1 MENNNSNWNF
11 NTVQQTQVGQQ
22 PIAKTFMASVFSW
35 MGIALAIS
43 AITSYVFGTNES
55 YMSYLISAE
64 GRGLSGL
71 GYVVMFAP
79 LGFVLLMGLGF
90 NRMSSTALTGVF
102 LIYSVIMGISLSFIF
117 LAYTHGMIFQ
127 VFFISAAMFGTMA
140 VLGYTTKTDL
150 TKLGTILIMAL
161 IGIVIAGLVNMFMRS
176 DALGYAISF
185 IAVIVF
191 TGLTAYDVQKLKNIG
206 ANVESGSESAAK
218 LSILGALTLY
228 LDFIN
233 LFLALLRIFGGR
245 RN

>member
-150 TKLGTILIMAL
+150 TKLGNILIMAL